1 MDWISEAA
9 APATSRLAAP
19 HCRAHTDISM
29 DRAQVGEARGHDV
42 PRMRGCPRCSSL
54 ESALRHERFC
64 FGAFMLR
71 SNLLL
76 GMHGPGKKQSA
87 MNLEQHHHLL
97 WPGKADEM
105 ASSLY
110 RSLAMSQVRI

>member
-1 MDWISEAA
+1 
-9 APATSRLAAP
+9 
-19 HCRAHTDISM
+19 
-29 DRAQVGEARGHDV
+29 
-42 PRMRGCPRCSSL
+42 
-54 ESALRHERFC
+54 
-64 FGAFMLR
+64 MLR

-105 ASSLY
+105 ASS
-110 RSLAMSQVRI
+110 